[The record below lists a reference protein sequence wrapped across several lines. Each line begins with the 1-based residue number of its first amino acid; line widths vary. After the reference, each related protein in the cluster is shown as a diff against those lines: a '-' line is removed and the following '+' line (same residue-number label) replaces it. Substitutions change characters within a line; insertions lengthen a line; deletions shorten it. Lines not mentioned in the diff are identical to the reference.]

1 MAGWSELMSGGTEH
15 YLKGELTDAVHVFRD
30 ALGEAEALFPEDD
43 SRYLLSLSMVATV
56 LALTGEHDEAEV
68 LYRRQLTIREE
79 AEMEEDA
86 DLAECLEGLA
96 RCVRARGDDAEG
108 EVLEARG
115 RAVRAGLA
123 GSGDG

>member
-15 YLKGELTDAVHVFRD
+15 YLKGELADAVQVFRE
-30 ALGEAEALFPEDD
+30 ALAEAEGLFPEDD
-43 SRYLLSLSMVATV
+43 SRYLLSLSMVATT
-56 LALTGEHDEAEV
+56 LALTGAHDEAEA
-68 LYRRQLTIREE
+68 LFRRQLTIREE

-123 GSGDG
+123 GGGDG

>member
-15 YLKGELTDAVHVFRD
+15 YLKGELADAVQVFR
-30 ALGEAEALFPEDD
+30 EALAAAEGLFAEDD

-56 LALTGEHDEAEV
+56 LALTGDHDEAEA

-79 AEMEEDA
+79 AELEADA

-96 RCVRARGDDAEG
+96 RCVRARGDGAEG
-108 EVLEARG
+108 EVLEARA
-115 RAVRAGLA
+115 RAVRGGLVGA
-123 GSGDG
+123 EDE